1 VISAH
6 SSAGPGPEL
15 ALAPGLAAETYGALP
30 SLQDA
35 GWGLADGLP
44 WSAVSRV
51 YTAAGIAE
59 AAELQPRPR
68 VLMSQLAGNV
78 SLMDHLRAAK
88 AAAAAEGGGAGGAG
102 GMRV

>member
-6 SSAGPGPEL
+6 SSAGPNAEL
-15 ALAPGLAAETYGALP
+15 VLAPGLAAETYAALP
-30 SLQDA
+30 SVQDV
-35 GWGLADGLP
+35 GWGLAGGLP
-44 WSAVSRV
+44 RAAVSRI

-59 AAELQPRPR
+59 AAELPPRPH

-88 AAAAAEGGGAGGAG
+88 AAAAAEGAGAGSAG

>member
-1 VISAH
+1 VISAY
-6 SSAGPGPEL
+6 SSAGPAAEL
-15 ALAPGLAAETYGALP
+15 ALAPGLAGETYGALP
-30 SLQDA
+30 SLQDV

-44 WSAVSRV
+44 RSAVSRV

-59 AAELQPRPR
+59 AAELPPRPR
-68 VLMSQLAGNV
+68 VMMSQLAGNV